1 MRMLPLVKSRASC
14 PRRQTGAIIT
24 DGKHRLISTG
34 YNGPPSGLDN
44 CTEVPCP
51 GADDVTGDT
60 RFCIALHAEHNAI
73 YFAGDRRES
82 AHTLY
87 CTTQPCTKCC
97 LEILQTPIK
106 RVLYLE
112 EYPDKQGIGLLH
124 HANVMANLYLY
135 HDIKEEDGIIT
146 IG

>member
-1 MRMLPLVKSRASC
+1 MLPLVKSRASC
-14 PRRQTGAIIT
+14 PRRQTGAILV
-24 DGKHRLISTG
+24 DSKYRLISTG
-34 YNGPPSGLDN
+34 YNGPPTGLPN

-51 GADDVTGDT
+51 GAADVTGDT

-73 YFAGDRRES
+73 YFAGDRREQ
-82 AHTLY
+82 AYTMY
-87 CTTQPCTKCC
+87 CTTQPCMKCS

-112 EYPDKQGIGLLH
+112 EYPDKQAKHLLEQGGVL
-124 HANVMANLYLY
+124 ATMYLYL
-135 HDIKEEDGIIT
+135 DVKEENGITT